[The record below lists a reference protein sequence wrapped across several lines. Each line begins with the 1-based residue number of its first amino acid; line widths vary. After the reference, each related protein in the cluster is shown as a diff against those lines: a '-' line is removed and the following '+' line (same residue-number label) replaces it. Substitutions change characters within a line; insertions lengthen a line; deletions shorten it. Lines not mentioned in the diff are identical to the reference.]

1 VLPPFDSGTELSKL
15 FGGLMSKAPYNILL
29 VEDSDDH
36 ASRIKSV
43 VARTPDFRIV
53 YQVKDAV
60 AALEYLKG
68 WGEFVDR
75 RRFPLPEIVM
85 LDLNAPNADHL
96 ELMGW
101 AQRRTLRPAL
111 VAFST
116 PDRGINRALSEKL
129 SVDLYEPNI
138 WSDHTFDRFLL
149 FAGNI
154 AAVKRRH

>member
-1 VLPPFDSGTELSKL
+1 MAKV
-15 FGGLMSKAPYNILL
+15 PYNILL

-43 VARTPDFRIV
+43 LARISDFRIV
-53 YQVKDAV
+53 YQVKDAI
-60 AALEYLKG
+60 AALDYLKG
-68 WGEFVDR
+68 HGEFVDR
-75 RRFPLPEIVM
+75 KRFPLPEIIM
-85 LDLNAPNADHL
+85 LDLNVPHTDQV
-96 ELMGW
+96 ELMHW
-101 AQRRTLRPAL
+101 AQRRTLRPVL

-138 WSDHTFDRFLL
+138 WSDHSLDRFLL

-154 AAVKRRH
+154 ADVRRRNLI